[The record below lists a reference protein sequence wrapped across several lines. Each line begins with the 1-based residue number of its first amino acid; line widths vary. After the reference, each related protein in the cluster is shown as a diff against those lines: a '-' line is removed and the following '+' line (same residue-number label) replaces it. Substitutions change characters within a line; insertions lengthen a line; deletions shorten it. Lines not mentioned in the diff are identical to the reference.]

1 MALPV
6 TREIIQELVRRGWSA
21 NDTAGVQQL
30 LLHMPPGAYGLQ
42 PGPADTAHA
51 VLSGR
56 VRMKEP
62 ISAKKLVESLEE
74 PTTGCSEAHVE
85 FSPRELA
92 ATFTVRFKNLSH
104 GRPKDRTVDQ
114 KRDRD
119 RDVPRLA
126 TRVPAVIRKFPVA
139 INDVMDRVAVP
150 DEVRAVAKCIQRYLV
165 NYSSTQPNVEFKVTP
180 ADDDGRVEIS
190 VTRVDKISLFYL
202 GELLNAQPAIVD
214 MVFKQYAVDEPGEP
228 LAPPPSGIQ
237 TYAYEIVFVVDSRAA
252 RGAQPR
258 TLSNLFGLWP
268 GSQ

>member
-42 PGPADTAHA
+42 PGPADPTHA
-51 VLSGR
+51 VLGGK

-104 GRPKDRTVDQ
+104 GQPRDQTVDQ

-119 RDVPRLA
+119 RDLPRPMK
-126 TRVPAVIRKFPVA
+126 RVAAARKFPVA
-139 INDVMDRVAVP
+139 INNVMDRVAVSP
-150 DEVRAVAKCIQRYLV
+150 EVRAVAKCIQKYLV
-165 NYSSTQPNVEFKVTP
+165 NYSTTQPNVEFKVTP

-190 VTRVDKISLFYL
+190 VTRVDRISLFYL
-202 GELLNAQPAIVD
+202 GELLAAQPAIAD
-214 MVFKQYAVDEPGEP
+214 MVFKQFTVDDPGEP
-228 LAPPPSGIQ
+228 LPPPPSGVQ

-252 RGAQPR
+252 RGAPHR
-258 TLSNLFGLWP
+258 TLANLFGLWP